1 MNNKVL
7 RNIQHKI
14 LMKLVIQEKK
24 TSEGIIPY
32 EIMKELQQ
40 DAIKMGKMIVKE
52 YESKDGAGAL
62 WLKGRLNDM
71 DWLDSLQGQSW
82 KR

>member
-32 EIMKELQQ
+32 EIMK
-40 DAIKMGKMIVKE
+40 
-52 YESKDGAGAL
+52 
-62 WLKGRLNDM
+62 
-71 DWLDSLQGQSW
+71 
-82 KR
+82 